1 MKAKICIV
9 VANYYPKISKDLL
22 RGAHK
27 VLNRRNVKKYKTIY
41 SPGIFEIPV
50 IISRNIKQYDGF
62 IALGCVI
69 KGKTSHHNLISKAC
83 TNAIMHLSI
92 THKKPISNGII
103 TCNNKKQAQIR
114 SSFSKKNKGE
124 EATKAVLNV
133 LGIYKNDS
141 K

>member
-1 MKAKICIV
+1 
-9 VANYYPKISKDLL
+9 
-22 RGAHK
+22 
-27 VLNRRNVKKYKTIY
+27 
-41 SPGIFEIPV
+41 
-50 IISRNIKQYDGF
+50 
-62 IALGCVI
+62 
-69 KGKTSHHNLISKAC
+69 
-83 TNAIMHLSI
+83 MHLSI

-141 K
+141 KWRFCESSCYYNTKIIFLDSVSGVV